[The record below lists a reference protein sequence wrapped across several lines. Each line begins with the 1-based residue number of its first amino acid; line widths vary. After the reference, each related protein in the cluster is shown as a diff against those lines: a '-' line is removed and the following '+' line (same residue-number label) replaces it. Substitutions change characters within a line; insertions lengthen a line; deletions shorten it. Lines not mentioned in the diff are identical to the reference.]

1 MSPTNNTKS
10 GAPGSSATIEGYG
23 LKDITGITFTSG
35 STVLTAT
42 ITSQASESLTFEV
55 PTSAVIG
62 TTYRVTYVNS
72 DNVTLTSN
80 YQVD

>member
-1 MSPTNNTKS
+1 
-10 GAPGSSATIEGYG
+10 
-23 LKDITGITFTSG
+23 
-35 STVLTAT
+35 LTAT